1 MDNRLRV
8 LYAEDNPADA
18 DLTKSHFALNAPE
31 VDLECVD
38 TGRECLSRLL
48 DRRYDVLL
56 LDHHLPDMDGI
67 DLLRE
72 ISEKHIPL
80 PVVMVTGAGDESLV
94 VQVLRLGAHDYVS
107 KNGNYL
113 ESLPAVLK
121 GAVAE
126 YQELKEHGDTA
137 GPTEGRI
144 LYVEHHRADI
154 DLTCRHFAEAA
165 RHLSLEVVLS
175 SGQALAR
182 VQESR
187 FDLIL
192 TDLRMPDMNAL
203 DLLRELKRRGL
214 AIPVIIITG
223 QGDEETAVAA
233 LKLGGSDYIVKRD
246 NYLVQLPYAIDHAIA
261 RSHLMAANRRLQS
274 ELEERRRAE
283 TEKAHLLSEV
293 LAQRKRLNE
302 IIASVPGIVWEMWG
316 SPEGPGRTMH
326 FVSDHA
332 ERILGYDVERWLT
345 TPNFWLSIVHP
356 DDRECA
362 ARQATESYN
371 RKQNGISRFR
381 WLAADGREVW
391 VEARSTVICDDAG
404 NPIGMRGVTMD
415 ISAAK
420 EAEAARTQLE
430 EQLRQSQKMESVGRL
445 AGGVAH
451 DFNNLLTVI
460 NGHSSLALQQ
470 LQPGDPLRSRLEDI
484 RKAGDRAADLTRQLL
499 ALSRRQLLVPR
510 VLDLNAL
517 ITEST
522 SMLRRLLGE
531 DIELVTLLDPGS
543 GRVKSDAGQ
552 LNQVILNLAVNARDA
567 MPRGGKLILETRDVI
582 FDEERGRTDP
592 SVPPGSYVMLGIT
605 DSGSGMDAEI
615 VSHMFE
621 PFFTTK
627 ELGKGTGLGLSTVY
641 GIVKQ
646 SGGSIGVDSRPG
658 QGTSFKIYLPRI
670 EEPLAEVEKKPAE
683 TERIRGSETILIV
696 EDDEMVRRLV
706 CQALRMYGYQVV
718 EAANAGEALLICE
731 THQRSL
737 PLMVTDIVMPQL
749 SGQELAARL
758 APLHPKMRVI
768 YLSGYTDD
776 AVVRH
781 GVLNST
787 TFFLQKPFTPIALV
801 KKVREVL
808 DQQET

>member
-1 MDNRLRV
+1 
-8 LYAEDNPADA
+8 
-18 DLTKSHFALNAPE
+18 
-31 VDLECVD
+31 
-38 TGRECLSRLL
+38 
-48 DRRYDVLL
+48 
-56 LDHHLPDMDGI
+56 
-67 DLLRE
+67 
-72 ISEKHIPL
+72 
-80 PVVMVTGAGDESLV
+80 

-316 SPEGPGRTMH
+316 SPEEPGRTMH

-768 YLSGYTDD
+768 YMSGYTDD

>member
-283 TEKAHLLSEV
+283 TEKTHLLSEV

-316 SPEGPGRTMH
+316 SPEEPGRTMH

-768 YLSGYTDD
+768 YMSGYTDD

>member
-1 MDNRLRV
+1 
-8 LYAEDNPADA
+8 
-18 DLTKSHFALNAPE
+18 
-31 VDLECVD
+31 
-38 TGRECLSRLL
+38 
-48 DRRYDVLL
+48 
-56 LDHHLPDMDGI
+56 
-67 DLLRE
+67 
-72 ISEKHIPL
+72 
-80 PVVMVTGAGDESLV
+80 
-94 VQVLRLGAHDYVS
+94 
-107 KNGNYL
+107 
-113 ESLPAVLK
+113 
-121 GAVAE
+121 
-126 YQELKEHGDTA
+126 
-137 GPTEGRI
+137 
-144 LYVEHHRADI
+144 
-154 DLTCRHFAEAA
+154 
-165 RHLSLEVVLS
+165 
-175 SGQALAR
+175 
-182 VQESR
+182 
-187 FDLIL
+187 
-192 TDLRMPDMNAL
+192 
-203 DLLRELKRRGL
+203 
-214 AIPVIIITG
+214 
-223 QGDEETAVAA
+223 
-233 LKLGGSDYIVKRD
+233 LGGSDYIVKRD

-283 TEKAHLLSEV
+283 TEKTHLLSEV

-316 SPEGPGRTMH
+316 SPEEPGRTMH

-731 THQRSL
+731 THQLSL

-768 YLSGYTDD
+768 YMSGYTDD

-801 KKVREVL
+801 KKVREIL

>member
-316 SPEGPGRTMH
+316 SPEDPGRTMH

-768 YLSGYTDD
+768 YMSGYTDD